1 MAAIYFLSE
10 WTDRLPAQKSGGHY
24 KTIGDEGFVAA
35 VLSRVFRDGTGIFE
49 IMLNHP
55 ENLTTPSPCYRFRF
69 VRNKFAALAAIFA
82 LLAAMPALA
91 HHSFSAEFDG
101 GKLIELKGVV
111 TRIDWANPHVYF
123 YIDVKDDKG
132 NTTNWGCEAASPGSL
147 HRQGWNRDSLKV
159 GDAVTVGGYPARDGS
174 KLADARRVTLPDGR
188 RIFGGTPG
196 DGGPGDPKP

>member
-1 MAAIYFLSE
+1 MTTKSFFRSLLSLLPRRNFQSL
-10 WTDRLPAQKSGGHY
+10 TDLRPW
-24 KTIGDEGFVAA
+24 
-35 VLSRVFRDGTGIFE
+35 
-49 IMLNHP
+49 
-55 ENLTTPSPCYRFRF
+55 YRFR
-69 VRNKFAALAAIFA
+69 VMRARYA
-82 LLAAMPALA
+82 LLAATAVMALAMPALA

-101 GKLIELKGVV
+101 TKFIELKGVV
-111 TRIDWANPHVYF
+111 TKVDWENPHVYF

-159 GDAVTVGGYPARDGS
+159 GDQVTVGAYPARDGS

-188 RIFGGTPG
+188 RIFGGTAG

>member
-1 MAAIYFLSE
+1 M
-10 WTDRLPAQKSGGHY
+10 DR
-24 KTIGDEGFVAA
+24 
-35 VLSRVFRDGTGIFE
+35 TGIFE

-55 ENLTTPSPCYRFRF
+55 ENLTAPSPCYRFRF
-69 VRNKFAALAAIFA
+69 VRNKFAALAVISAV
-82 LLAAMPALA
+82 LAAMPALA

-111 TRIDWANPHVYF
+111 TKIDWANPHVYF

>member
-1 MAAIYFLSE
+1 MWDSHLPRRMAVPQ
-10 WTDRLPAQKSGGHY
+10 R
-24 KTIGDEGFVAA
+24 
-35 VLSRVFRDGTGIFE
+35 
-49 IMLNHP
+49 
-55 ENLTTPSPCYRFRF
+55 LTTLFLWYRLRF
-69 VRNKFAALAAIFA
+69 VRKAFAVVASIAAL
-82 LLAAMPALA
+82 LLALPALA

-111 TRIDWANPHVYF
+111 TKIDWANPHVYF
-123 YIDVKDDKG
+123 YLDVKDEKG

-159 GDAVTVGGYPARDGS
+159 GDQIIVGGYPARDGS